1 VDLGFA
7 EATAVVTD
15 ANRVDEVFAELG
27 VRWSGALNVLI
38 NTVGPSASGTF
49 AELTDEQWRSA
60 IDDGVMG
67 MVHCVRSA

>member
-7 EATAVVTD
+7 AATAVVTD

-38 NTVGPSASGTF
+38 NTVGPVPAVHSSNSPTSSGGPPSTT
-49 AELTDEQWRSA
+49 A
-60 IDDGVMG
+60 
-67 MVHCVRSA
+67 